1 MRRTRLGPDQI
12 LGGKRANNST
22 AQRKSAKKRRPS
34 RAASTSRV
42 APRTAEQYFAKSA
55 RFQDRWSRVTHV
67 ISKMRAEGVSLRQ
80 ASREFEI
87 DPRTVVRL
95 GRPALRKR
103 ANGQYKAEASDR
115 LLRVLVIPTREGLR
129 EIAVRD
135 SRQAS
140 QVAEYWNAVHRY
152 LETGDD
158 SALRKF
164 RRKRI
169 TDAKGARVPLLTDLD
184 ELDRLGSAGVLRFE
198 SLYAKAG

>member
-1 MRRTRLGPDQI
+1 MKRQTRRRLV
-12 LGGKRANNST
+12 
-22 AQRKSAKKRRPS
+22 KKRRSS
-34 RAASTSRV
+34 RPARNRPV
-42 APRTAEQYFAKSA
+42 APRTSEQYFARSE

-67 ISKMRAEGVSLRQ
+67 IAMMRARGVSLRQ
-80 ASREFEI
+80 ASREFGI

-95 GRPALRKR
+95 GGSALRKR
-103 ANGQYKAEASDR
+103 ASGRYAAKASDR
-115 LLRVLVIPTREGLR
+115 LLRVLVVPTREGLR

-169 TDAKGARVPLLTDLD
+169 TDANGVRVPLLTDLD
-184 ELDRLGSAGVLRFE
+184 ELDRLGSAGVLSFE
-198 SLYAKAG
+198 SLSAKAG

>member
-1 MRRTRLGPDQI
+1 MKRQTRRRLV
-12 LGGKRANNST
+12 
-22 AQRKSAKKRRPS
+22 KKRRSS
-34 RAASTSRV
+34 RPARNRPQ
-42 APRTAEQYFAKSA
+42 APRTAEQYFAKSE

-95 GRPALRKR
+95 GGPALRKR
-103 ANGQYKAEASDR
+103 ASGRYAAKASDR
-115 LLRVLVIPTREGLR
+115 LLRVLRVPTREGLR

-140 QVAEYWNAVHRY
+140 QIAEYANAVQRY
-152 LETGDD
+152 LQTGDA

-169 TDAKGARVPLLTDLD
+169 TDATGARVPLLTDLD
-184 ELDRLGSAGVLRFE
+184 ELDRLGSAGVLSFE
-198 SLYAKAG
+198 SLYARVG